1 MKRFRAS
8 LAAIFL
14 FCLVSAPVAD
24 SAAVSASEDDRPSAQ
39 SQVDS
44 AGEGSSSG
52 SQSRLQGGVKGAA
65 LLTRDG
71 LVKLGQTNKDLKQA
85 SLLLIGEVTR
95 KELVQ
100 VRGANVL
107 PNGVVIQPM
116 PTPSGLASAG
126 PLPPRKRQLAL
137 FMKTIDFN
145 VRLLRNETDAL
156 IIPENRASEI
166 AAPWELVRSS
176 IAQIEV
182 HLAQLKLLTA
192 GPKYDSLKIGK
203 EAVAIHDLVEAAEKA
218 RKQVVSILGQQ
229 Q

>member
-1 MKRFRAS
+1 MKRFWAS
-8 LAAIFL
+8 FAPIFL
-14 FCLVSAPVAD
+14 FCLFAAAVGAGTVSAKKDAHSSALSQAD
-24 SAAVSASEDDRPSAQ
+24 SAG
-39 SQVDS
+39 DS
-44 AGEGSSSG
+44 SSSG
-52 SQSRLQGGVKGAA
+52 SPSRLQGGVKGAA

-71 LVKLGQTNKDLKQA
+71 LVKLGQTNRDLKQA

-116 PTPSGLASAG
+116 PMPSGLAEAG

-145 VRLLRNETDAL
+145 VHLLRNETDAL
-156 IIPENRASEI
+156 IIPENRATEI
-166 AAPWELVRSS
+166 AAPWQLVQKS

-203 EAVAIHDLVEAAEKA
+203 EAVAIHDLVESVEKA

-229 Q
+229 